1 MKATKDT
8 TPFELIDE
16 GLDNNPYFKR
26 EYPMVRDGSPLCWA
40 FYVQMVPTMCEQEV
54 INNFFQNLSHPGDP
68 LFQHL
73 NDLVL
78 EPHEHKDLAAYLLKT
93 YQLLDASMCSDIE
106 EFANAFTNA
115 VETIYGEQDDFAMP
129 TDNPIWDATVS
140 NVPSAPRSMAI
151 LGLFIDDFS
160 PDNLEATL
168 HNQIPSQRMYSNP
181 STSER
186 VVEVEKQRM
195 YAARVAALTEIFK
208 LCDTIFNEEKHELD
222 PQTLSIIVEDIN
234 NKHMN
239 TPELPDWAIT
249 KPAREPKEPK
259 PVMPTVPNVEPK
271 PAVPPAPKAE
281 PVVPPAPKVEPKP
294 VVPPAPNV
302 EPKPTVPP
310 PAPKAEPV
318 VPPAPKVE
326 PKPVIPPAPKVEP
339 KPAALPAPKVE
350 PKPVIPPAPKVEPKP
365 AVLPAPK
372 VEPKPAALPAP
383 KVEPKPVVPPA
394 PKVEPK
400 PVVPPAPKVEPKPV
414 VPPAPKVEPKAVVP
428 PGGVVVS
435 EEPAPTAPAAPAPVV
450 PATAAPAAGD
460 DSDLGDIVIGEPEPE
475 EIPSEEPAAD
485 EDSSSLDGDMDKG
498 ALPPGTPAASARRIN
513 VPQQVLM
520 EIYNHAG
527 SREQITDALRHVEQ
541 DIMDNTPNAQFLVRF
556 VPGVTQEVIKDI
568 LVNRTASGRYIN
580 RSTGRT
586 GDAIPHTNLTGGSTY
601 TAGTRTRA
609 LGPVEV
615 PPGFAQENSSVL
627 WDEPVITTMGYP
639 FINFGAPEIYT
650 ILKDKDEKRVKQAYK
665 KLKKQLKKVGL
676 SDPIKVLKDFK
687 NSAGVP
693 CAINRLTVD
702 SSDLLETGNANILA
716 TVYPRAASTI
726 RAAIGTIPL
735 TRDFIV
741 EMYKV
746 LSPTK
751 GARIYMD
758 ALGMSE
764 DEYADTLNTE
774 GRPPIYIFI
783 PKEKL
788 SFKKAP
794 AGFIARLFTS
804 SKKPTLVEAKIGT
817 HSGGFVMPFKTAQ
830 MLFTEI

>member
-1 MKATKDT
+1 MMIEPITTKFDEKAKDDPTKKVKTILGKSDPNQVHHKVFVGTDPRVWDVIYLQLANAGVSQETINEVYDDVRGGTLNLEPNPLALHLLARYKLAELNSRDDTNSVLETISDAFDIIGNHGEFPHNPSLETLEDTNPDAYQALGILSLFSPEISETVQTTDTDDKDRLMAAANMAARCVNAEVPLTDDNIKQIEGTLTGDIKIAHSADMSNKATS
-8 TPFELIDE
+8 TPD
-16 GLDNNPYFKR
+16 GLPPVSNSSEADL
-26 EYPMVRDGSPLCWA
+26 DL
-40 FYVQMVPTMCEQEV
+40 
-54 INNFFQNLSHPGDP
+54 GDIIP
-68 LFQHL
+68 KSRKKTKPAKE
-73 NDLVL
+73 
-78 EPHEHKDLAAYLLKT
+78 EPPVTA
-93 YQLLDASMCSDIE
+93 E
-106 EFANAFTNA
+106 EEKPA
-115 VETIYGEQDDFAMP
+115 VETPAPPMGTE
-129 TDNPIWDATVS
+129 PISVS
-140 NVPSAPRSMAI
+140 SKPP
-151 LGLFIDDFS
+151 
-160 PDNLEATL
+160 E
-168 HNQIPSQRMYSNP
+168 IPP
-181 STSER
+181 E
-186 VVEVEKQRM
+186 VKPVE
-195 YAARVAALTEIFK
+195 
-208 LCDTIFNEEKHELD
+208 
-222 PQTLSIIVEDIN
+222 P
-234 NKHMN
+234 
-239 TPELPDWAIT
+239 
-249 KPAREPKEPK
+249 PAHQVEPK
-259 PVMPTVPNVEPK
+259 PVAPPSPKAEPKPIVPPVPKVEPKPVVTPSPKVDPNPVVPAAPKIEPKPALTSAPKVEPK

-281 PVVPPAPKVEPKP
+281 A
-294 VVPPAPNV
+294 
-302 EPKPTVPP
+302 
-310 PAPKAEPV
+310 
-318 VPPAPKVE
+318 
-326 PKPVIPPAPKVEP
+326 
-339 KPAALPAPKVE
+339 KPAD
-350 PKPVIPPAPKVEPKP
+350 
-365 AVLPAPK
+365 
-372 VEPKPAALPAP
+372 
-383 KVEPKPVVPPA
+383 
-394 PKVEPK
+394 
-400 PVVPPAPKVEPKPV
+400 
-414 VPPAPKVEPKAVVP
+414 
-428 PGGVVVS
+428 GVAVS
-435 EEPAPTAPAAPAPVV
+435 EEPVPTAPTAPEAPAAPA
-450 PATAAPAAGD
+450 ASD
-460 DSDLGDIVIGEPEPE
+460 DLSGIVINETEPE
-475 EIPSEEPAAD
+475 EIPVSEKPARA
-485 EDSSSLDGDMDKG
+485 ELPVDSGDSDNDMDKG
-498 ALPPGTPAASARRIN
+498 ALPPGTPAAPARRIN

-527 SREQITDALRHVEQ
+527 SREQITDALRQVEQ

-556 VPGVTQEVIKDI
+556 VPGVTQEIIKDI

-627 WDEPVITTMGYP
+627 WDDPVITTMGYP

-687 NSAGVP
+687 NSTGVP

-702 SSDLLETGNANILA
+702 SSDLLETGNANVLA

-788 SFKKAP
+788 RFKKAP

-804 SKKPTLVEAKIGT
+804 NKKPTLVEAKIGT
-817 HSGGFVMPFKTAQ
+817 HSGGFVMPFKTTQ
-830 MLFTEI
+830 ILFTEL

>member
-1 MKATKDT
+1 MKAIKDA

-16 GLDNNPYFKR
+16 RLDNNPYFKR
-26 EYPMVRDGSPLCWA
+26 EYPMVRGGSPLCWA

-54 INNFFQNLSHPGDP
+54 INNFFQNLSHPEDP

-93 YQLLDASMCSDIE
+93 YQLLDASMGTDIE

-115 VETIYGEQDDFAMP
+115 VETIYGERDDFAMP

-195 YAARVAALTEIFK
+195 YAARVAALTQIFK

-234 NKHMN
+234 NKYMN

-249 KPAREPKEPK
+249 KPARIPKEPK
-259 PVMPTVPNVEPK
+259 PV
-271 PAVPPAPKAE
+271 VPPAPKAE

-294 VVPPAPNV
+294 VVPPAPKV
-302 EPKPTVPP
+302 EPKPVVPP
-310 PAPKAEPV
+310 TPKVEPKPAVPPTPKVEPKPVTPTTPKMEPKPVAPTAPKVEPKPAVLPELKVDPKPV

-350 PKPVIPPAPKVEPKP
+350 PKPA
-365 AVLPAPK
+365 
-372 VEPKPAALPAP
+372 
-383 KVEPKPVVPPA
+383 VPPA
-394 PKVEPK
+394 PKADAK
-400 PVVPPAPKVEPKPV
+400 PAD
-414 VPPAPKVEPKAVVP
+414 
-428 PGGVVVS
+428 GVAVS
-435 EEPAPTAPAAPAPVV
+435 EEPVPTAPTAPTAPE
-450 PATAAPAAGD
+450 APAAPDASD
-460 DSDLGDIVIGEPEPE
+460 DLSGIVINETEPE
-475 EIPSEEPAAD
+475 EIPVSEKPASA
-485 EDSSSLDGDMDKG
+485 ELPVDSGDSDNDMDKG
-498 ALPPGTPAASARRIN
+498 ALPPGTPAAPARRIN

-527 SREQITDALRHVEQ
+527 SREQITDALRQVEQ

-556 VPGVTQEVIKDI
+556 VPGVTQEIIKDI
-568 LVNRTASGRYIN
+568 LVNRTASGRYVN
-580 RSTGRT
+580 RSAGRT

-627 WDEPVITTMGYP
+627 WDDPVITTMGYP

-687 NSAGVP
+687 NSVGVP
-693 CAINRLTVD
+693 CAINRLTID
-702 SSDLLETGNANILA
+702 SSDLLETGNANVLA
-716 TVYPRAASTI
+716 TVYPRATSTMQ
-726 RAAIGTIPL
+726 AAIGTIPL

-751 GARIYMD
+751 GAKIYMD
-758 ALGMSE
+758 TLGMTE

-788 SFKKAP
+788 RFKKAP

-804 SKKPTLVEAKIGT
+804 NKKPTLVETKIGT
-817 HSGGFVMPFKTAQ
+817 HSGGFVMPFKTTQ
-830 MLFTEI
+830 ILFTEL

>member
-1 MKATKDT
+1 MKAMKDA

-16 GLDNNPYFKR
+16 RLDNNPYFKR

-40 FYVQMVPTMCEQEV
+40 FYVQMVPTMCEQKV

-234 NKHMN
+234 NKYMN

-259 PVMPTVPNVEPK
+259 PVVPTVPNVEPK

-294 VVPPAPNV
+294 VVPPAP
-302 EPKPTVPP
+302 
-310 PAPKAEPV
+310 KA
-318 VPPAPKVE
+318 K
-326 PKPVIPPAPKVEP
+326 PKPVIPPSQKA
-339 KPAALPAPKVE
+339 E
-350 PKPVIPPAPKVEPKP
+350 PKPVVPSSPKM
-365 AVLPAPK
+365 
-372 VEPKPAALPAP
+372 
-383 KVEPKPVVPPA
+383 EPKPVVPPA
-394 PKVEPK
+394 TKAEPK
-400 PVVPPAPKVEPKPV
+400 STD
-414 VPPAPKVEPKAVVP
+414 
-428 PGGVVVS
+428 GVAVS
-435 EEPAPTAPAAPAPVV
+435 EEPVPTAPTAPEAPAAPA
-450 PATAAPAAGD
+450 AD
-460 DSDLGDIVIGEPEPE
+460 DDLSGIVINETEPE
-475 EIPSEEPAAD
+475 EIPVSEKPARA
-485 EDSSSLDGDMDKG
+485 ELPVDSGDSDNDMDKG
-498 ALPPGTPAASARRIN
+498 ALPPGTPAAPARRIN

-527 SREQITDALRHVEQ
+527 SRDQITDALHHVEQ
-541 DIMDNTPNAQFLVRF
+541 DITDNTPNAQFLVRF
-556 VPGVTQEVIKDI
+556 VPGVTQEIIKDI
-568 LVNRTASGRYIN
+568 LTNRTDSGRYIN
-580 RSTGRT
+580 RSAGRT

-702 SSDLLETGNANILA
+702 SSDLLETGNANVLA

-788 SFKKAP
+788 RFKKAP

-804 SKKPTLVEAKIGT
+804 NKKPTLVEAKIGT
-817 HSGGFVMPFKTAQ
+817 HSGGFVMPFKTTQ
-830 MLFTEI
+830 ILFTEL

>member
-1 MKATKDT
+1 MIEPITTKFDEKAKDDPTKKVKTILGKSDPNQVRHKVFVGTDPRVWDVIYLQLANAGVSQETINEVYDDVRGGTLNLEPNPLALHLLARYKLAELNSMDDTNSVLETISDAFDIIGNHGEFPHNPSLETLEDTNPDAYQALGILSLFSPEISETVQTTDTDDKDRLMAAANMAARCVNAEVPLTDDNIKQIEGTLTGDIKIAHSADMSNKATS
-8 TPFELIDE
+8 TPG
-16 GLDNNPYFKR
+16 GLPPVSNSSEADLDLGDIIPKSR
-26 EYPMVRDGSPLCWA
+26 KKTKPVKEEPP
-40 FYVQMVPTMCEQEV
+40 VP
-54 INNFFQNLSHPGDP
+54 
-68 LFQHL
+68 
-73 NDLVL
+73 
-78 EPHEHKDLAAYLLKT
+78 A
-93 YQLLDASMCSDIE
+93 E
-106 EFANAFTNA
+106 EEKPA
-115 VETIYGEQDDFAMP
+115 VETP
-129 TDNPIWDATVS
+129 TPPMGTEPISVS
-140 NVPSAPRSMAI
+140 SKPP
-151 LGLFIDDFS
+151 
-160 PDNLEATL
+160 E
-168 HNQIPSQRMYSNP
+168 IPP
-181 STSER
+181 E
-186 VVEVEKQRM
+186 VKPVE
-195 YAARVAALTEIFK
+195 
-208 LCDTIFNEEKHELD
+208 
-222 PQTLSIIVEDIN
+222 P
-234 NKHMN
+234 
-239 TPELPDWAIT
+239 
-249 KPAREPKEPK
+249 PAHQVEPK
-259 PVMPTVPNVEPK
+259 PVVTPSPKVDPNPVVPAAPKIEPKPALTSAPKVEPK

-281 PVVPPAPKVEPKP
+281 A
-294 VVPPAPNV
+294 
-302 EPKPTVPP
+302 
-310 PAPKAEPV
+310 
-318 VPPAPKVE
+318 
-326 PKPVIPPAPKVEP
+326 
-339 KPAALPAPKVE
+339 KPAD
-350 PKPVIPPAPKVEPKP
+350 
-365 AVLPAPK
+365 
-372 VEPKPAALPAP
+372 
-383 KVEPKPVVPPA
+383 
-394 PKVEPK
+394 
-400 PVVPPAPKVEPKPV
+400 
-414 VPPAPKVEPKAVVP
+414 
-428 PGGVVVS
+428 GVAVS
-435 EEPAPTAPAAPAPVV
+435 EEPVPTAPTAPEAPAAPA
-450 PATAAPAAGD
+450 ASD
-460 DSDLGDIVIGEPEPE
+460 DLSGIVINETEPE
-475 EIPSEEPAAD
+475 EIPVSEKTARAELPV
-485 EDSSSLDGDMDKG
+485 DSGDSDNDMDKG
-498 ALPPGTPAASARRIN
+498 ALPPGTPAAPARRIN

-527 SREQITDALRHVEQ
+527 SREQITDAIRQVEQ

-556 VPGVTQEVIKDI
+556 VPDVTQEIIKDI

-586 GDAIPHTNLTGGSTY
+586 GDAIPHTNLTGGATY

-627 WDEPVITTMGYP
+627 WDDPVITTMGYP

-665 KLKKQLKKVGL
+665 KLKKQLKKVGM

-702 SSDLLETGNANILA
+702 SSDLLETGNANVLA

-788 SFKKAP
+788 RFKKAP

-804 SKKPTLVEAKIGT
+804 NKKPTLVEAKIGT
-817 HSGGFVMPFKTAQ
+817 HSGGFVMPFKTTQ
-830 MLFTEI
+830 ILFTEL

>member
-1 MKATKDT
+1 MKAIKDA

-16 GLDNNPYFKR
+16 RLDNNPYFKR
-26 EYPMVRDGSPLCWA
+26 EYPMVRGGSPLCWA

-54 INNFFQNLSHPGDP
+54 INNFFQNLSHPEDP

-93 YQLLDASMCSDIE
+93 YQLLDASMGTDIE

-115 VETIYGEQDDFAMP
+115 VETIYGERDDFAMP

-195 YAARVAALTEIFK
+195 YAARVAALTQIFK

-234 NKHMN
+234 NKYMN

-249 KPAREPKEPK
+249 KPARIPKEPK
-259 PVMPTVPNVEPK
+259 
-271 PAVPPAPKAE
+271 

-294 VVPPAPNV
+294 VVPPAP
-302 EPKPTVPP
+302 
-310 PAPKAEPV
+310 KAE
-318 VPPAPKVE
+318 
-326 PKPVIPPAPKVEP
+326 
-339 KPAALPAPKVE
+339 
-350 PKPVIPPAPKVEPKP
+350 
-365 AVLPAPK
+365 
-372 VEPKPAALPAP
+372 
-383 KVEPKPVVPPA
+383 PVVPPA

-414 VPPAPKVEPKAVVP
+414 VPPTPKVEPKPVEPPAHQVEPKPVAPPSPKAEPKPIVPPVPKVEPKPVVTPSPKVDPNPVVPAAPKIEPKPALTSAPKVEPKPAVP
-428 PGGVVVS
+428 PAPKAEAKPADGVAVS
-435 EEPAPTAPAAPAPVV
+435 EEPVPTAPTAPEAPAAPA
-450 PATAAPAAGD
+450 ASD
-460 DSDLGDIVIGEPEPE
+460 DLSGIVINETEPE
-475 EIPSEEPAAD
+475 EIPVSEKPAIA
-485 EDSSSLDGDMDKG
+485 ELPVDSGDSDNDMDKG
-498 ALPPGTPAASARRIN
+498 ALPPGTPAAPARRIN

-527 SREQITDALRHVEQ
+527 SREQITDALRQVEQ
-541 DIMDNTPNAQFLVRF
+541 DIMNNTPNAQFLVRF
-556 VPGVTQEVIKDI
+556 VPGVTQEIIKDI
-568 LVNRTASGRYIN
+568 LTNRTDSGRYIN
-580 RSTGRT
+580 RSAGRT

-601 TAGTRTRA
+601 TAATRTRA

-676 SDPIKVLKDFK
+676 SEPIKVLKDFK

-702 SSDLLETGNANILA
+702 SSDLLETGNANVLA
-716 TVYPRAASTI
+716 TVYPRATSTMQ
-726 RAAIGTIPL
+726 AAIGTIPL

-751 GARIYMD
+751 GAKIYMD
-758 ALGMSE
+758 TLGMTE

-788 SFKKAP
+788 RFKKAP

-804 SKKPTLVEAKIGT
+804 SKKPTLVESKIGT
-817 HSGGFVMPFKTAQ
+817 HSGGFVMPFKTTQ
-830 MLFTEI
+830 ILFTEL

>member
-1 MKATKDT
+1 MMIEPITTKFDEKAKDDPTKKVKTILGKSDPNQVRHKVFVDTDPRVWDVVYLQLANAGVSQETINEVYDDVRGGTPRLEPNPLALHLLARYKLADLNSSDDATAALGTISDAFDIIGNHGEFPHNPSLETLEDTNPDAYQALGILSLFSPEISETVQTTDTDDKDRLMAAANMAARCVNAEVPLTDDNIKQIEGTLTGDIKIAHSADMSNKATS
-8 TPFELIDE
+8 TPG
-16 GLDNNPYFKR
+16 GLPPVSNSSEADLDLGDIIPKSR
-26 EYPMVRDGSPLCWA
+26 KKTKPVKEEPP
-40 FYVQMVPTMCEQEV
+40 VP
-54 INNFFQNLSHPGDP
+54 
-68 LFQHL
+68 
-73 NDLVL
+73 
-78 EPHEHKDLAAYLLKT
+78 A
-93 YQLLDASMCSDIE
+93 E
-106 EFANAFTNA
+106 EEKPA
-115 VETIYGEQDDFAMP
+115 VETP
-129 TDNPIWDATVS
+129 TPPMGTEPISVS
-140 NVPSAPRSMAI
+140 SKPP
-151 LGLFIDDFS
+151 
-160 PDNLEATL
+160 E
-168 HNQIPSQRMYSNP
+168 IPP
-181 STSER
+181 E
-186 VVEVEKQRM
+186 VKPVE
-195 YAARVAALTEIFK
+195 
-208 LCDTIFNEEKHELD
+208 
-222 PQTLSIIVEDIN
+222 P
-234 NKHMN
+234 
-239 TPELPDWAIT
+239 
-249 KPAREPKEPK
+249 PAHQVEPK
-259 PVMPTVPNVEPK
+259 PV
-271 PAVPPAPKAE
+271 APPSPKAE
-281 PVVPPAPKVEPKP
+281 PKPIVPPVPKVEPKP
-294 VVPPAPNV
+294 VVTSSPKVDPNPVVPA
-302 EPKPTVPP
+302 
-310 PAPKAEPV
+310 APKAE
-318 VPPAPKVE
+318 A
-326 PKPVIPPAPKVEP
+326 
-339 KPAALPAPKVE
+339 KPAD
-350 PKPVIPPAPKVEPKP
+350 
-365 AVLPAPK
+365 
-372 VEPKPAALPAP
+372 
-383 KVEPKPVVPPA
+383 
-394 PKVEPK
+394 
-400 PVVPPAPKVEPKPV
+400 
-414 VPPAPKVEPKAVVP
+414 
-428 PGGVVVS
+428 GVAVS
-435 EEPAPTAPAAPAPVV
+435 EEPVPTAPTAPEAPAAPA
-450 PATAAPAAGD
+450 ASD
-460 DSDLGDIVIGEPEPE
+460 DLSGIVINETEPE
-475 EIPSEEPAAD
+475 EIPVSEKPARA
-485 EDSSSLDGDMDKG
+485 ELPVDSGDSDNDMDKG
-498 ALPPGTPAASARRIN
+498 ALPPGTPAAPARRIN

-758 ALGMSE
+758 TLGMTE

-804 SKKPTLVEAKIGT
+804 SKKPTLVESKIGT
-817 HSGGFVMPFKTAQ
+817 HSGGFVMPFKTTQ
-830 MLFTEI
+830 ILFTEL

>member
-1 MKATKDT
+1 MKSTKDT
-8 TPFELIDE
+8 TPFELLDE
-16 GLDNNPYFKR
+16 RLDNNPFFKR
-26 EYPMVRDGSPLCWA
+26 EYPMVRDGSPLYRA
-40 FYVQMVPTMCEQEV
+40 FYVQMVPTMCDQEV
-54 INNFFQNLSHPGDP
+54 INNFFQNLSHPEDQ

-73 NDLVL
+73 NDLVS

-106 EFANAFTNA
+106 EFASAFTNA
-115 VETIYGEQDDFAMP
+115 LETIYGERDDYAMP
-129 TDNPIWDATVS
+129 TDNPIWEATVS
-140 NVPSAPRSMAI
+140 KVPSAPRSMAI

-160 PDNLEATL
+160 PDNLDATL
-168 HNQIPSQRMYSNP
+168 HNQIPSQRMYNNP

-186 VVEVEKQRM
+186 VVEVEKQRL
-195 YAARVAALTEIFK
+195 YAARVAALTQIFN

-222 PQTLSIIVEDIN
+222 PQTLSIIVKDIN

-239 TPELPDWAIT
+239 TPELPDWANNT
-249 KPAREPKEPK
+249 PALKPGKTDSTAIE
-259 PVMPTVPNVEPK
+259 
-271 PAVPPAPKAE
+271 PPAPKE
-281 PVVPPAPKVEPKP
+281 EPKP
-294 VVPPAPNV
+294 VVPPT
-302 EPKPTVPP
+302 PKPQKIKE
-310 PAPKAEPV
+310 A
-318 VPPAPKVE
+318 
-326 PKPVIPPAPKVEP
+326 
-339 KPAALPAPKVE
+339 
-350 PKPVIPPAPKVEPKP
+350 
-365 AVLPAPK
+365 
-372 VEPKPAALPAP
+372 
-383 KVEPKPVVPPA
+383 
-394 PKVEPK
+394 
-400 PVVPPAPKVEPKPV
+400 
-414 VPPAPKVEPKAVVP
+414 KAVEEKHV
-428 PGGVVVS
+428 
-435 EEPAPTAPAAPAPVV
+435 EEPAAPAPAPAPAAPVPAPTPKVAKPAPAASAPAAANSAPAAPAV
-450 PATAAPAAGD
+450 PAPAPAPKVAKPAPAASAPAAANSAPVAPAPEVEKAEPAAPAPEVTIAEPDASAPAAAKSEPAASTPAASAAPAAGAD
-460 DSDLGDIVIGEPEPE
+460 LSDVVINEPEPDT
-475 EIPSEEPAAD
+475 PAAETPAKAETPASGD
-485 EDSSSLDGDMDKG
+485 DIDGDMDEG
-498 ALPPGTPAASARRIN
+498 ALPPGSPAAPARRIN
-513 VPQQVLM
+513 VPQRVLM
-520 EIYNHAG
+520 EIYNHAS
-527 SREQITDALRHVEQ
+527 SRDQITDALRHVEQ

-556 VPGVTQEVIKDI
+556 VPGVTQEIIKDI

-687 NSAGVP
+687 NSVGVP
-693 CAINRLTVD
+693 CAINRLTID
-702 SSDLLETGNANILA
+702 SNDLLETGNASVLA
-716 TVYPRAASTI
+716 TVYPRATSTMQ
-726 RAAIGTIPL
+726 AAIGTIPL

-751 GARIYMD
+751 GAKIYMD
-758 ALGMSE
+758 TLGMTE
-764 DEYADTLNTE
+764 DEYVDTLNTE

-788 SFKKAP
+788 RFKKAP

-804 SKKPTLVEAKIGT
+804 NKKPTLVEAKIGT
-817 HSGGFVMPFKTAQ
+817 HSGGFVMPFKTTRI
-830 MLFTEI
+830 LFTEV

>member
-1 MKATKDT
+1 MKAIKDA

-16 GLDNNPYFKR
+16 RLDNNPYFKR
-26 EYPMVRDGSPLCWA
+26 EYPMVHGGSPLCWA

-54 INNFFQNLSHPGDP
+54 INNFFQNLSHPEDP

-93 YQLLDASMCSDIE
+93 YQLLDASMGTDIE

-115 VETIYGEQDDFAMP
+115 VETIYGERDDFAMP

-195 YAARVAALTEIFK
+195 YAARVAALTQIFK

-234 NKHMN
+234 NKYMN

-249 KPAREPKEPK
+249 KPARIPKEPK
-259 PVMPTVPNVEPK
+259 SVVPPAPKVEPK
-271 PAVPPAPKAE
+271 PVVPPAPKAE

-294 VVPPAPNV
+294 VVPPAPKV
-302 EPKPTVPP
+302 EPKPVVPP
-310 PAPKAEPV
+310 TPKVEPKPAVPPTPKVEPKPVTPTTPKMEPKPVAPTAPKVEPKPAVLPAPKVEPKPV

-350 PKPVIPPAPKVEPKP
+350 PKPA
-365 AVLPAPK
+365 
-372 VEPKPAALPAP
+372 
-383 KVEPKPVVPPA
+383 VPPA
-394 PKVEPK
+394 PKADAK
-400 PVVPPAPKVEPKPV
+400 PAD
-414 VPPAPKVEPKAVVP
+414 
-428 PGGVVVS
+428 GVAVS
-435 EEPAPTAPAAPAPVV
+435 EEPVPTAPTAPTAPEAPAAPA
-450 PATAAPAAGD
+450 ASD
-460 DSDLGDIVIGEPEPE
+460 DLSGIVINETEPE
-475 EIPSEEPAAD
+475 EIPVSEKPASA
-485 EDSSSLDGDMDKG
+485 ELPVDSGDSDNDMDKG
-498 ALPPGTPAASARRIN
+498 ALPPGTPAAPARRIN

-527 SREQITDALRHVEQ
+527 SREQITDALRQVEQ

-556 VPGVTQEVIKDI
+556 VPGVTQEIIKDI

-687 NSAGVP
+687 NSVGVP
-693 CAINRLTVD
+693 CAINRLTID
-702 SSDLLETGNANILA
+702 SSDLLETGNANVLA
-716 TVYPRAASTI
+716 TVYPRATSTMQ
-726 RAAIGTIPL
+726 AAIGTISL

-751 GARIYMD
+751 GAKIYMD
-758 ALGMSE
+758 TLGMTE

-788 SFKKAP
+788 RFKKAP

-804 SKKPTLVEAKIGT
+804 NKKPTLVEAKIGT
-817 HSGGFVMPFKTAQ
+817 HSGGFVMPFKTTQ
-830 MLFTEI
+830 ILFTEL